1 MQLAKLDIRLA
12 HSWEEWD
19 GYKGEI
25 TFTNTDGEIKIAVG
39 HELSQRILKIC
50 SEELLATTKNIA
62 KAMATDIVLTY
73 EQMADKPKAL
83 EN

>member
-1 MQLAKLDIRLA
+1 MRLAKLDIRLA

-25 TFTNTDGEIKIAVG
+25 TFTNTDGEIKITVG

-50 SEELLATTKNIA
+50 SKELLATTKILA
-62 KAMATDIVLTY
+62 KTMAADIVITSACI
-73 EQMADKPKAL
+73 ADEPKAI